1 MCWSSAGA
9 GWSSAQIQLCLAEA
23 GESSAERANWVWS
36 AEDRGSSAEQIRYAA
51 GVQRRCAD
59 VQRERVGLQRK
70 SSYVQRER
78 VNLQRSVQ
86 IGFGA
91 LKIEAHA
98 LNRSSTQLG
107 FSGGVLMFSGSG

>member
-9 GWSSAQIQLCLAEA
+9 GWSSAQIEPCLAEA

-70 SSYVQRER
+70 CRYGQRAR
-78 VNLQRSVQ
+78 MNLRRSVQ
-86 IGFGA
+86 MGMGELKKEALA
-91 LKIEAHA
+91 LKQS
-98 LNRSSTQLG
+98 RKQSRRRG
-107 FSGGVLMFSGSG
+107 DD